1 MKESIPEREE
11 LVVVNPARALPRA
24 LLDREMRRANRPIW
38 LEAGA
43 VVEWAMLHTAPVYY
57 GIGVPPGDGSNVILV
72 PGFLGTDLYLWELH
86 RWLRRIGYRPCMSEI
101 GWNADCL
108 DVLVE
113 RLRQTV
119 RRVTSETGR
128 RVHLVGH
135 SLGGILARAV
145 AVQIPDRVESL
156 VTLGSPFRGICAHP
170 LVFVTMDRVRRSV
183 RRRRASEFEESCF
196 TSVCNCPAVS
206 SLGNALPVGDD
217 GQDPGREIRHLAI
230 YTRSD
235 GIVDWQVCTHDDA
248 AANMEVRGSHIG
260 LVCNHQVY
268 EILARHLFNYQATR
282 LIPAAR

>member
-1 MKESIPEREE
+1 MEEVTPGREE
-11 LVVVNPARALPRA
+11 LVVETARA

-57 GIGVPPGDGSNVILV
+57 GIGVPPGDGSGVILV
-72 PGFLGTDLYLWELH
+72 PGFLGTDLYLWELN
-86 RWLRRIGYRPCMSEI
+86 RWLRRIGYRPFMSEI
-101 GWNADCL
+101 GRNADCL

-119 RRVTSETGR
+119 LRVAMETGR

-145 AVQIPDRVESL
+145 TVQTPDQVESL

-170 LVFVTMDRVRRSV
+170 LVFVTMDRVRKSV
-183 RRRRASEFEESCF
+183 RRRRANELEEGCF

-206 SLGNALPVGDD
+206 SLGNALPVGSVGMPDH
-217 GQDPGREIRHLAI
+217 PGREIRHLAI

-248 AANMEVRGSHIG
+248 AANVEVRGSHIG

-268 EILARHLFNYQATR
+268 QVLARHLFTQGNQ
-282 LIPAAR
+282 ISPAAP